1 MLPANAMWLG
11 IDSRGR
17 GAKIACLVASNA
29 NSDSFQTGREE
40 PRVTGCVSCRGYLLS
55 ALWSPPPHPSS
66 SPEIGATE
74 SPYRVALSYNYPSSR
89 LMRLRSSPSLFIWH
103 FETSLQE
110 KGTKKTC
117 KTASFHS
124 GAVIWKWGG
133 LINLFQFHH
142 FAALNKVGLPFFFSA
157 LTHSGQ
163 SVFRIQTCPGS
174 CWKANNGREIAC
186 VMNKWQIIQTTINFT
201 CRMQNTRALS
211 TSGRC
216 PAKGKPTCSCKDAF
230 LQFSVQMKHPP
241 SVIFLNGRNL
251 EHRLIEIQ
259 MN

>member
-1 MLPANAMWLG
+1 MSLG
-11 IDSRGR
+11 V
-17 GAKIACLVASNA
+17 CLAEDIFS
-29 NSDSFQTGREE
+29 
-40 PRVTGCVSCRGYLLS
+40 LLS
-55 ALWSPPPHPSS
+55 DLPPHPSS

-157 LTHSGQ
+157 LTHNGQ

-216 PAKGKPTCSCKDAF
+216 PAKGKPTRSCKDAF
-230 LQFSVQMKHPP
+230 LQFSVEMKHPP
-241 SVIFLNGRNL
+241 SVIFFNGRNL
-251 EHRLIEIQ
+251 EHGLIEIQ